1 MTLTTLHLPGSN
13 PAAIT
18 RRTTSLL
25 VKIPAIFVP
34 SAPPA
39 PETVDPTAEL
49 ELLIPP
55 TGPSMTQTAV
65 VRRSF
70 INLAASL
77 TDVLALTMGGGI
89 RVFITVVKS
98 GRAILSLRASA

>member
-13 PAAIT
+13 PAAMT
-18 RRTTSLL
+18 RSTTSLL

-34 SAPPA
+34 GAPP

-77 TDVLALTMGGGI
+77 TDVLALTMGGGM
-89 RVFITVVKS
+89 RVFITVVRS